1 MEVITNLGK
10 IAKVYS
16 KSLTLYKMMYFFIY
30 NISQEMS
37 ILNVEGKKWMEFF
50 LGTFNHISLFIVH
63 LVLER
68 F

>member
-16 KSLTLYKMMYFFIY
+16 KSLTLYKIIYFFIY

-37 ILNVEGKKWMEFF
+37 ILNVEGKNGW
-50 LGTFNHISLFIVH
+50 NSSWVH
-63 LVLER
+63 LITYLYL
-68 F
+68 